1 MTDTPA
7 TRPVQSNSSPLDPG
21 LPSMR
26 PLPPERPTAPEPSL
40 AVNGR
45 DPLRRTRSSS
55 LWTGLIVFAVVLVLL
70 CIFIVQNTQS
80 VRISYF
86 GATGELSLAV
96 AMLLAAVAGVLL
108 TAIAGSLRIWQLR
121 RRLSRSSR
129 DRTNP
134 AGSHQVHKGQMD

>member
-7 TRPVQSNSSPLDPG
+7 TRPVQSDSSPVDPG
-21 LPSMR
+21 R
-26 PLPPERPTAPEPSL
+26 PATQPAAPERSPAPEPSP
-40 AVNGR
+40 AADGR

-108 TAIAGSLRIWQLR
+108 AAIAGSLRIWQLR

-129 DRTNP
+129 DRTH
-134 AGSHQVHKGQMD
+134 AARSSQVRKGQMD